1 LTNLIKKKS
10 DADMLSQT
18 ALMSQKIASE
28 KEIDPLM
35 YGSINAV

>member
-10 DADMLSQT
+10 DADMLSQI

>member
-1 LTNLIKKKS
+1 
-10 DADMLSQT
+10 MLSQT

>member
-1 LTNLIKKKS
+1 MTNLIKKKS
-10 DADMLSQT
+10 DADMLSQI